1 MGSVSAI
8 TTCMPIKLCA
18 NLTMMFQTHDLA
30 RRTALAAQAGFRGIE
45 VLFPYQ
51 ELEGTAF
58 REVLDEH
65 HLTPVLIN
73 AAGGA
78 WTAAER
84 GIGALPK
91 RQAEFREA
99 FDHALDYANTI
110 GCKNIHVM
118 AGLVPDGAD
127 DAPYWDAFCENLSYA
142 SVCAAAAGVTVL
154 IEPLNTKIDMPRYL
168 LHSSADALWVLE
180 HVASPN
186 LMLQYDLYH
195 MHIMENGA
203 RADALEPLLPQI
215 GHIQLADHPGR
226 NEPGSG
232 EIGFDALLPALE
244 QMGYQGWIGCEYHEK
259 HGLNW
264 AKPWLG

>member
-1 MGSVSAI
+1 
-8 TTCMPIKLCA
+8 MPVTLCA
-18 NLTMMFQTHDLA
+18 NLTMMFQGHDLA
-30 RRTALAAQAGFRGIE
+30 RRAALAAQAGFRGVE

-58 REVLDEH
+58 REVLGEH

-84 GIGALPK
+84 GIGALPM
-91 RQAEFREA
+91 RQAAFREA
-99 FDHALDYANTI
+99 FDRALDYAHEI

-118 AGLVPDGAD
+118 AGLVADGAD
-127 DAPYWDAFCENLSYA
+127 DVPYWDAFCDNLSYA
-142 SVCAAAAGVTVL
+142 AARAEAAGVTCL
-154 IEPLNTKIDMPRYL
+154 IEPLNTEVDMPRYL

-180 HVASPN
+180 QVASPN

-203 RADALEPLLPQI
+203 RADALEPLLSQI

-232 EIGFDALLPALE
+232 EIGFDALLPALD